1 MNLSMFCF
9 SNNLLT
15 SRERGWCEITG
26 MLLTWLISVWMVW
39 GAFGSNVHLHKSN
52 NQDGRCIYSFTV
64 PSENEDSCIGSSE
77 VLIAI
82 QDLQRE
88 NKAQHLELESSRAR
102 LSLLENQVN
111 QLYGSQVRRTSLSTV
126 GLLQREVE
134 SLKREQA
141 QRDIQVSRLE
151 STINNL
157 LQDKS
162 ALEEDKKQL
171 EEQKNELETR
181 LEKSIQEV
189 AHLRASH
196 CPQTTEASSDFLQGP
211 GEVSKWDTENLG
223 YQELKL
229 DLAEVSASHLIKE
242 GPSPSPSTIE
252 VEESGCGMLV
262 WVSSPVTFRRAETIT
277 GKYGVWMKD
286 PQPVSPYTQET
297 IWRIDTVSADVRQVF
312 EYDDMD
318 QFVKGYPS
326 KVHVLPR
333 SIESTGAVVYRG
345 SLYFQRHKSRILVKY
360 DLKNEVITV
369 QKELPDA
376 GYHGQFPYSWGG
388 YTDIDLAVDEIGL
401 WVIYSTENA
410 KGAIVLSKLDPETL
424 EIIQTWQ
431 TNIHKQSVAN
441 SFMICGSLYTI
452 SSYSSPEATV
462 NFIYRTSTGNSAPLK
477 VRFENR
483 YRYISMVDYNPT
495 EKKIMAWDNFN
506 MVAYDVRLSKM

>member
-1 MNLSMFCF
+1 MPV
-9 SNNLLT
+9 
-15 SRERGWCEITG
+15 
-26 MLLTWLISVWMVW
+26 TWLISVWMAW
-39 GAFGSNVHLHKSN
+39 GTLGSDVHFHKNN

-64 PSENEDSCIGSSE
+64 PSKNEDSCTGFSE
-77 VLIAI
+77 VLITI

-88 NKAQHLELESSRAR
+88 SKAQQLELESTRTQ
-102 LSLLENQVN
+102 LDLLENQVN
-111 QLYGSQVRRTSLSTV
+111 RLQGSQLRRTSLSTV

-141 QRDIQVSRLE
+141 ERDIHISKLE
-151 STINNL
+151 STINDL

-162 ALEEDKKQL
+162 ALEE
-171 EEQKNELETR
+171 EKNELEKR
-181 LEKSIQEV
+181 LEKSIEEV
-189 AHLRASH
+189 AQLRVSN
-196 CPQTTEASSDFLQGP
+196 CPQTREASRELLQGSQ
-211 GEVSKWDTENLG
+211 EVSKWDTENLG
-223 YQELKL
+223 YQELRL
-229 DLAEVSASHLIKE
+229 DFAEVSSSHLIEE
-242 GPSPSPSTIE
+242 GISPSPPSTE
-252 VEESGCGMLV
+252 AEEPGCGTLV
-262 WVSSPVTFRRAETIT
+262 WVGAPVTFHKADTIT

-286 PQPVSPYTQET
+286 PQPVSPYTNGT
-297 IWRIDTVSADVRQVF
+297 IWRVDTVSADVRHVF
-312 EYDDMD
+312 EYDDLD
-318 QFVKGYPS
+318 EFVKGYPS

-333 SIESTGAVVYRG
+333 SMESNGAVVYRG
-345 SLYFQRHKSRILVKY
+345 FLYFQRHKSRILVKY
-360 DLKNEVITV
+360 DLKNEVIAV

-424 EIIQTWQ
+424 KISQTWR
-431 TNIHKQSVAN
+431 TNIYKQSVAN

-477 VRFENR
+477 IRFENR
-483 YRYISMVDYNPT
+483 YRYSSMVDYNPT

-506 MVAYDVRLSKM
+506 MVAYNIRLSKI